1 MVFITQKAM
10 DSVTEELH
18 VGYHSSIRSSLPR
31 FLTFFLLLQVF
42 LFTAGCGNQ
51 EQVQKEESPTVEK
64 QKHSTDVS
72 SETLSDHDRSSDA
85 KSETN
90 DLTDAVSV
98 PELRGTDK
106 WINSNPFTLESQKG
120 KVVLIDFWTYTCVNC
135 IRTLPYLRLWHEAY
149 ADAGLVILGVHT
161 PEFEFEKVY
170 ENLLRATQEFSLEYP
185 VVQDNQFETWK
196 AFGNSVWPAKYLI
209 DQEGVIRYTHFGEGK
224 YQETEQAIRK
234 LLAETATDLQEPVT
248 SSIHSYQ
255 LDSAARVTDVML
267 SQTRELYAGYLRN
280 YGVLASGQMPP
291 YILNTEYYEAS
302 NEELLYSDPGDHVNH
317 FLYIEGLWRNDAE
330 YLVHARTTLDHE
342 DYVAVKFY
350 GSSVN
355 AVMDTLSGDAVKV
368 QITIDSQ
375 PINVH
380 QAGFDIEFDSNGN
393 SYVNVTNGRMYNLLN
408 KDEFGTGELQLS
420 SNSPEFSL
428 YAFTFGSYLG
438 GEREF

>member
-1 MVFITQKAM
+1 MVFSTQKTM
-10 DSVTEELH
+10 NSVIEKLH
-18 VGYHSSIRSSLPR
+18 VGYLSSIRFSLLS
-31 FLTFFLLLQVF
+31 FFIFFLLLQLF
-42 LFTAGCGNQ
+42 LFTAGCANQ
-51 EQVQKEESPTVEK
+51 EQVQKQEN
-64 QKHSTDVS
+64 HNADGSTEAVPDDTS
-72 SETLSDHDRSSDA
+72 TSDTETDSSDPA
-85 KSETN
+85 ST
-90 DLTDAVSV
+90 VFV

-170 ENLLRATQEFSLEYP
+170 ENVFRATQEFGLEYP
-185 VVQDNQFETWK
+185 VVLDNQFETWK
-196 AFGNSVWPAKYLI
+196 AFGNSVWPAKYLL
-209 DQEGVIRYTHFGEGK
+209 DQDGVIRYTHFGEGK
-224 YQETEQAIRK
+224 YEETEQAIRR
-234 LLAETATDLQEPVT
+234 LLSETATDLKEPVT
-248 SSIHSYQ
+248 SSIHSSQ
-255 LDSAARVTDVML
+255 LDSAARATDVML

-280 YGVLASGQMPP
+280 YGVLASGQIPP

-302 NEELLYSDPGDHVNH
+302 DKELLYSDPGDHVNH
-317 FLYIEGLWRNDAE
+317 FLYIQGLWRNEAE

-355 AVMDTLSGDAVKV
+355 AVMDTVSGDAVRV
-368 QITIDSQ
+368 QVTIDNQ
-375 PINVH
+375 PVNVS
-380 QAGFDIEFDSNGN
+380 QAGFDIEFDNDGT
-393 SYVNVTNGRMYNLLN
+393 SYVNVRNGRMYNLIN
-408 KDEFGTGELQLS
+408 KDEFGSGELRLS
-420 SNSPEFSL
+420 SNSSEFSL

>member
-10 DSVTEELH
+10 TWVIEKLH
-18 VGYHSSIRSSLPR
+18 VRYHSSTRLSRLS
-31 FLTFFLLLQVF
+31 FFVFFLLFQLF
-42 LFTAGCGNQ
+42 LFTAACANQ
-51 EQVQKEESPTVEK
+51 EQVQKQENHNAVVSTESVPDDASASDPEL
-64 QKHSTDVS
+64 
-72 SETLSDHDRSSDA
+72 ELSDPA
-85 KSETN
+85 G
-90 DLTDAVSV
+90 AVFV

-161 PEFEFEKVY
+161 PDFEFEKVY
-170 ENLLRATQEFSLEYP
+170 ENVFRATQEFGLEYP
-185 VVQDNQFETWK
+185 VVLDNQFETWK
-196 AFGNSVWPAKYLI
+196 AFGNSVWPAKYLL
-209 DQEGVIRYTHFGEGK
+209 DQDGVIRYTHFGEGK
-224 YQETEQAIRK
+224 YEETEQAIRR
-234 LLAETATDLQEPVT
+234 LLSETATDLKEPVT
-248 SSIHSYQ
+248 SSIHSSQ
-255 LDSAARVTDVML
+255 LDSAARATDVML

-280 YGVLASGQMPP
+280 YGVLASGQIPP

-302 NEELLYSDPGDHVNH
+302 DKELLYSDPGDHVNH
-317 FLYIEGLWRNDAE
+317 FLYIQGLWRNEAE

-355 AVMDTLSGDAVKV
+355 AVMDTVSGDAVRV
-368 QITIDSQ
+368 QVTIDNQ
-375 PINVH
+375 PVNVS
-380 QAGFDIEFDSNGN
+380 QAGFDIEFDNDGT
-393 SYVNVTNGRMYNLLN
+393 SYVNVSNGRMYNLIN
-408 KDEFGTGELQLS
+408 KDEFGSGELRLS
-420 SNSPEFSL
+420 SNSSEFSL

>member
-10 DSVTEELH
+10 TWVIEKLH
-18 VGYHSSIRSSLPR
+18 VRYHSSTRLSRLS
-31 FLTFFLLLQVF
+31 FFVFFLLFQLF
-42 LFTAGCGNQ
+42 LFTAACANQ
-51 EQVQKEESPTVEK
+51 EQVQKQENHNAVVSTESVPDDASASDPEL
-64 QKHSTDVS
+64 
-72 SETLSDHDRSSDA
+72 ELSDPA
-85 KSETN
+85 G
-90 DLTDAVSV
+90 AVFV
-98 PELRGTDK
+98 PEFRGTDK

-170 ENLLRATQEFSLEYP
+170 ENVFRATQEFGLEYP
-185 VVQDNQFETWK
+185 VVLDNQFETWK
-196 AFGNSVWPAKYLI
+196 AFGNSLWPAKYLL
-209 DQEGVIRYTHFGEGK
+209 DQDGVIRYTHFGEGK
-224 YQETEQAIRK
+224 YEETEQAIRS
-234 LLAETATDLQEPVT
+234 LLSETATDLKEPVT
-248 SSIHSYQ
+248 SSIHSSQ
-255 LDSAARVTDVML
+255 LDSAARATDVML

-280 YGVLASGQMPP
+280 YGVLASGQIPP

-302 NEELLYSDPGDHVNH
+302 DKELLYSDPGDHVNH
-317 FLYIEGLWRNDAE
+317 FLYIQGLWRNEAE

-355 AVMDTLSGDAVKV
+355 AVMDTVSGDAVRV
-368 QITIDSQ
+368 QVTIDNQ
-375 PINVH
+375 PVNVS
-380 QAGFDIEFDSNGN
+380 QAGFDIEFDNDGT
-393 SYVNVTNGRMYNLLN
+393 SYVNVRNGRMYNLIN
-408 KDEFGTGELQLS
+408 KDEFGSGELRLS
-420 SNSPEFSL
+420 SNSSEFSL

>member
-1 MVFITQKAM
+1 MVFSTQKTM
-10 DSVTEELH
+10 NSVIEKLH
-18 VGYHSSIRSSLPR
+18 VGYLSSIRFSLLS
-31 FLTFFLLLQVF
+31 FFIFFLLLQLF
-42 LFTAGCGNQ
+42 LFTAGCANQ
-51 EQVQKEESPTVEK
+51 EQVQKQENPNADG
-64 QKHSTDVS
+64 STEAVPDDTS
-72 SETLSDHDRSSDA
+72 TSDTETDSSDPA
-85 KSETN
+85 ST
-90 DLTDAVSV
+90 VSV

-170 ENLLRATQEFSLEYP
+170 ENVFRATQEFGLEYP
-185 VVQDNQFETWK
+185 VVLDNQFETWK
-196 AFGNSVWPAKYLI
+196 AFGNSVWPAKYLL
-209 DQEGVIRYTHFGEGK
+209 DQDGVIRYTHFGEGK
-224 YQETEQAIRK
+224 YEETEQAIRR
-234 LLAETATDLQEPVT
+234 LLSETATDLKEPVT
-248 SSIHSYQ
+248 SSIHSSQ
-255 LDSAARVTDVML
+255 LDSAARATDVML

-280 YGVLASGQMPP
+280 YGVLASGQIPP

-302 NEELLYSDPGDHVNH
+302 DKELLYSDPGDHVNH
-317 FLYIEGLWRNDAE
+317 FLYIQGLWRNEAE

-355 AVMDTLSGDAVKV
+355 AVMDTVSGDAVRV
-368 QITIDSQ
+368 QVTIDNQ
-375 PINVH
+375 PVNVS
-380 QAGFDIEFDSNGN
+380 QAGFDIEFDNDGT
-393 SYVNVTNGRMYNLLN
+393 SYVNVSNGRMYNLIN
-408 KDEFGTGELQLS
+408 KDEFGSGELRLS
-420 SNSPEFSL
+420 SNSSEFSL

>member
-10 DSVTEELH
+10 TWVIEKLH
-18 VGYHSSIRSSLPR
+18 VRYHSSTRLSRLS
-31 FLTFFLLLQVF
+31 FFVFFLLFQLF
-42 LFTAGCGNQ
+42 LFTAACANQ
-51 EQVQKEESPTVEK
+51 EQVQKQENHNAVVSTESVPDDASASDPEL
-64 QKHSTDVS
+64 
-72 SETLSDHDRSSDA
+72 ELSDPA
-85 KSETN
+85 G
-90 DLTDAVSV
+90 AVFV

-170 ENLLRATQEFSLEYP
+170 ENVFRATQEFGLEYP
-185 VVQDNQFETWK
+185 VVLDNQFETWK
-196 AFGNSVWPAKYLI
+196 AFGNSVWPAKYLL
-209 DQEGVIRYTHFGEGK
+209 DQDGVIRYTHFGEGK
-224 YQETEQAIRK
+224 YEETEQAIRS
-234 LLAETATDLQEPVT
+234 LLSETATDLKEPVT
-248 SSIHSYQ
+248 SSIHSSQ
-255 LDSAARVTDVML
+255 LDSAARATDVML

-280 YGVLASGQMPP
+280 YGVLASGQIPP

-302 NEELLYSDPGDHVNH
+302 DKELLYSDPGDHVNH
-317 FLYIEGLWRNDAE
+317 FLYIQGLWRNEAE

-355 AVMDTLSGDAVKV
+355 AVMDTVSGDAVRV
-368 QITIDSQ
+368 QVTIDNQ
-375 PINVH
+375 PVNVS
-380 QAGFDIEFDSNGN
+380 QAGFDIEFDNDGT
-393 SYVNVTNGRMYNLLN
+393 SYVNVRNGRMYNLIN
-408 KDEFGTGELQLS
+408 KDEFGSGELRLS
-420 SNSPEFSL
+420 SNSSEFSL

>member
-10 DSVTEELH
+10 TWVIEKLH
-18 VGYHSSIRSSLPR
+18 VRYHSSTRLSRLS
-31 FLTFFLLLQVF
+31 FFVFFLLFQLF
-42 LFTAGCGNQ
+42 LFTAACANQ
-51 EQVQKEESPTVEK
+51 EQVQKQENHNAVVSTESVPDDASASDPEL
-64 QKHSTDVS
+64 
-72 SETLSDHDRSSDA
+72 ELSDPA
-85 KSETN
+85 G
-90 DLTDAVSV
+90 AVFV

-170 ENLLRATQEFSLEYP
+170 ENVFRATQEFGLEYP
-185 VVQDNQFETWK
+185 VVLDNQFETWK
-196 AFGNSVWPAKYLI
+196 AFGNSVWPAKYLL
-209 DQEGVIRYTHFGEGK
+209 DQDGVIRYTHFGEGK
-224 YQETEQAIRK
+224 YEETEQAIRR
-234 LLAETATDLQEPVT
+234 LLSETATDLKEPVT
-248 SSIHSYQ
+248 SSIHSSQ
-255 LDSAARVTDVML
+255 LDSAARATDVML

-280 YGVLASGQMPP
+280 YGVLASGQIPP

-302 NEELLYSDPGDHVNH
+302 DKELLYSDPGDHVNH
-317 FLYIEGLWRNDAE
+317 FLYIQGLWRNEAE

-355 AVMDTLSGDAVKV
+355 AVMDTVSGDAVRV
-368 QITIDSQ
+368 QVTIDNQ
-375 PINVH
+375 PVNVS
-380 QAGFDIEFDSNGN
+380 QAGFDIEFDNDGT
-393 SYVNVTNGRMYNLLN
+393 SYVNVSNGRMYNLIN
-408 KDEFGTGELQLS
+408 KDEFGSGELRLS
-420 SNSPEFSL
+420 SNSSEFSL

>member
-10 DSVTEELH
+10 TWVIEKLH
-18 VGYHSSIRSSLPR
+18 VRYHSSTRLSRLS
-31 FLTFFLLLQVF
+31 FFVFFLLFQLF
-42 LFTAGCGNQ
+42 LFTAACANQ
-51 EQVQKEESPTVEK
+51 EQVQKQENHNAVVSTESVPDDASASDPEL
-64 QKHSTDVS
+64 
-72 SETLSDHDRSSDA
+72 ELSDPA
-85 KSETN
+85 G
-90 DLTDAVSV
+90 AVFV

-170 ENLLRATQEFSLEYP
+170 ENVFRATQEFGLEYP
-185 VVQDNQFETWK
+185 VVLDNQFETWK
-196 AFGNSVWPAKYLI
+196 AFGNSVWPAKYLL
-209 DQEGVIRYTHFGEGK
+209 DQDGVIRYTHFGEGK
-224 YQETEQAIRK
+224 YEETEQAIRS
-234 LLAETATDLQEPVT
+234 LLSETATDLKEPVT
-248 SSIHSYQ
+248 SSIHSSQ
-255 LDSAARVTDVML
+255 LDSAARATDVML

-280 YGVLASGQMPP
+280 YGVLASGQIPP

-302 NEELLYSDPGDHVNH
+302 DKELLYSDPGDHVNH
-317 FLYIEGLWRNDAE
+317 FLYIQGLWRNEAE

-355 AVMDTLSGDAVKV
+355 AVMDTVSGDAVRV
-368 QITIDSQ
+368 QVTIDNQ
-375 PINVH
+375 PVNVS
-380 QAGFDIEFDSNGN
+380 QAGFDIEFDNDGT
-393 SYVNVTNGRMYNLLN
+393 SYVNVSNGRMYNLIN
-408 KDEFGTGELQLS
+408 KDEFGSGELRLS
-420 SNSPEFSL
+420 SNSSEFSL